1 MKIRITCR
9 THNDSPQVPAGDN
22 LHWIPLKD
30 GVYELDLGD
39 LYCTGGEGDHDIVV
53 DIVDT
58 LGANRIWLDS
68 DGTWVAA
75 IPQTSKSYAALLKE
89 TNEQEDADAEDREL
103 TWPDGQQKNFS

>member
-9 THNDSPQVPAGDN
+9 THNDAPQVPAGDA
-22 LHWIPLKD
+22 LHWMMGAEGD
-30 GVYELDLGD
+30 YELDLGD
-39 LYCTGGEGDHDIVV
+39 LYCTGGEGDHDTVV

-75 IPQTSKSYAALLKE
+75 IPQTTKSYAERLKE

-103 TWPDGQQKNFS
+103 